1 MSNPNDRFQIQRTSE
16 PIQIQQQTE
25 LLERIKNDPGLGL
38 GPEDMNSQY
47 VTRLVM
53 ILKAGAF
60 ADISMARF
68 AQWWRNGHP

>member
-25 LLERIKNDPGLGL
+25 LLERIKNDPSLGL

-47 VTRLVM
+47 VTRLRVV
-53 ILKAGAF
+53 
-60 ADISMARF
+60 
-68 AQWWRNGHP
+68 